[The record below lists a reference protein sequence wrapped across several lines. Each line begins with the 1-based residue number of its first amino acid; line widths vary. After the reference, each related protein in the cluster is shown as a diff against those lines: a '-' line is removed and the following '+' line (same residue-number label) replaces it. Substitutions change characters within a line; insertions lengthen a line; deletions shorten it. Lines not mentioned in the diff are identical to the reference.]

1 MLKRT
6 ARLMFHSIGMLI
18 LALAV
23 VVPAYADK
31 VITRNTVQTFVN
43 IRLSASS
50 ESQKIGELHPGDQ
63 LDYTDSVPRWHQL
76 RLSNGQPGFVSKRW
90 TEVIPAPANL
100 SESSPFTVHFID
112 VGNGDAAIIDRGDRE
127 IIIDGGNS
135 TRVLNEYLN
144 EHDIIDG
151 PIELVIVTHGD
162 TDHWKGLRRVLGF
175 DGVRD
180 DPFSVLE
187 YWDPGYDRDCNGV
200 NDGGRQNYLAFVSDV
215 EQVVP
220 SEGFLRPLE
229 DHHVPADV
237 SGTPQPFTVDTL
249 PGVTFTLLHSN
260 KAPNTGSCSYK
271 INNASIV
278 LMIEIEGVRFLFT
291 GDANGK
297 IRTAMDP
304 DVVPK
309 YVEEKLLTL
318 EQDHP
323 GTLKADV
330 LKVPHH
336 GSETASTHEFIAAIN
351 PLFVI
356 ISASTRHHLPK
367 PTTVARYAS
376 PSRLIFRTDDTRTSG
391 IDHILCFTSGNVVDC
406 NFADVF
412 VD

>member
-6 ARLMFHSIGMLI
+6 VRSRFQSIGILM

-23 VVPAYADK
+23 VSPANAEK
-31 VITRNTVQTFVN
+31 VITKNTVQAFVN
-43 IRLSASS
+43 IQQSASS
-50 ESQKIGELHPGDQ
+50 DSQKIGELRPGDQ
-63 LDYTDSVPRWHQL
+63 LDYTSSVPRWHQL
-76 RLSNGQPGFVSKRW
+76 KLPNGQPGFVSKRW
-90 TEVIPAPANL
+90 TDVIPDPANP

-112 VGNGDAAIIDRGDRE
+112 VGNGDAAIIDKGDLE
-127 IIIDGGNS
+127 IIIDGGDS

-144 EHDIIDG
+144 EHDIING

-162 TDHWKGLRRVLGF
+162 ADHWKGLRRVLGF
-175 DGVRD
+175 DGIRD
-180 DPFSVLE
+180 DPYSVLE

-200 NDGGRQNYLAFVSDV
+200 DNGGRQSYLAFVRDV

-220 SEGFLRPLE
+220 GGGFLRPLE

-237 SGTPQPFTVDTL
+237 SGTPQPFTVNTL
-249 PGVTFTLLHSN
+249 PGVTFTLLHTN

-278 LMIEIEGVRFLFT
+278 LLIEIDGVRFLFS

-297 IRTAMDP
+297 TRTAMDP
-304 DVVPK
+304 GVVPK
-309 YVEEKLLTL
+309 YVEEKLLAL
-318 EQDHP
+318 EQSHP

-336 GSETASTHEFIAAIN
+336 GSETASTHEYIAAVD
-351 PLFVI
+351 PQFVI
-356 ISASTRHHLPK
+356 ISASTRYKLPK
-367 PTTVARYAS
+367 PTTVLRYES
-376 PSRLIFRTDDTRTSG
+376 PSRQIFRTDDTRASG
-391 IDHILCFTSGNVVDC
+391 IDNILCFKSGDAVDC

-412 VD
+412 AD